1 MINFI
6 IEDINLKETIE
17 KIMMNY
23 NLEYK
28 INKYNDKKKKALN
41 SIYILNYD
49 TTNKAEI
56 SKLLNIR
63 INEDDWSSIIIL
75 ISDNSNIKYR
85 LVDNK
90 LLILD
95 VIDKNKDIY
104 NQLIENI
111 KISLKIL
118 TETSN
123 SICYTYK
130 GILYNIPQKDIVYIE
145 SDSKN
150 KRSVIK
156 TETNEYYIPLTLP
169 KIEKI
174 LNENFVKC
182 SRSYIININKMR
194 EYNTKD
200 NIITLN
206 GNLKIYEISRQK
218 KKEIINLIRKT
229 KLLNLSN
236 FVVKEQKQ

>member
-28 INKYNDKKKKALN
+28 INKYNDQKTKELN
-41 SIYILNYD
+41 RIYILNYD

-56 SKLLNIR
+56 NKLLNIR

-118 TETSN
+118 TETTN

-156 TETNEYYIPLTLP
+156 TETSEYYIPLTLS

-174 LNENFVKC
+174 LNENFIKC

-194 EYNTKD
+194 EYNIKD
-200 NIITLN
+200 NIMTLN

-218 KKEIINLIRKT
+218 KKEIINIMRKA

-236 FVVKEQKQ
+236 FVVKEQK

>member
-28 INKYNDKKKKALN
+28 INKYNDQKTKELN
-41 SIYILNYD
+41 RIYILNYD

-56 SKLLNIR
+56 NKLLNIR

-123 SICYTYK
+123 SICYTFK

-156 TETNEYYIPLTLP
+156 TETSEYYIPLTLS

-174 LNENFVKC
+174 LDENFIKC

-194 EYNTKD
+194 EYNIKD
-200 NIITLN
+200 NIIILN

-218 KKEIINLIRKT
+218 KKEIINIMRKA

-236 FVVKEQKQ
+236 FVVKEQK

>member
-6 IEDINLKETIE
+6 IENKNLEELIE

-28 INKYNDKKKKALN
+28 VNYYKDIKNKEQN

-49 TTNKAEI
+49 TTSKTEI
-56 SKLLNIR
+56 NKLLNIR
-63 INEDDWSSIIIL
+63 IKEDDWSSIIIL

-95 VIDKNKDIY
+95 VIDKNKNMY
-104 NQLIENI
+104 NQLTENI

-118 TETSN
+118 TDTPN

-130 GILYNIPQKDIVYIE
+130 GIIYNISQKDIVYIE

-150 KRSVIK
+150 KRSIIK
-156 TETNEYYIPLTLP
+156 TETNKYYIPLTLP

-174 LNENFVKC
+174 LNKNFIKC

-194 EYNTKD
+194 EYDTKD
-200 NIITLN
+200 NIITLS
-206 GNLKIYEISRQK
+206 GDLKIFEISRQK
-218 KKEIINLIRKT
+218 KKEIINLTRKI

-236 FVVKEQKQ
+236 FVVKEQK

>member
-28 INKYNDKKKKALN
+28 INKYNDKKKKEQN

-156 TETNEYYIPLTLP
+156 TETNEYCIPLTLP

-236 FVVKEQKQ
+236 FVVKEQK

>member
-28 INKYNDKKKKALN
+28 INKYNDQKTKELN
-41 SIYILNYD
+41 RIYILNYD

-56 SKLLNIR
+56 NKLLNIR

-156 TETNEYYIPLTLP
+156 TETSEYYIPLTLS

-174 LNENFVKC
+174 LDENFIKC

-194 EYNTKD
+194 EYNIKD
-200 NIITLN
+200 NIIILN

-218 KKEIINLIRKT
+218 KKEIINIMRKA

-236 FVVKEQKQ
+236 FVVKEQK

>member
-28 INKYNDKKKKALN
+28 INKYNDKKKKELN
-41 SIYILNYD
+41 RIYILNYD

-56 SKLLNIR
+56 NKLLNIR
-63 INEDDWSSIIIL
+63 VNEDDWSSIIIL

-111 KISLKIL
+111 KISLKII
-118 TETSN
+118 TETTN

-156 TETNEYYIPLTLP
+156 TETSEYYIPLTLS

-174 LNENFVKC
+174 LNESFIKC

-218 KKEIINLIRKT
+218 KKEIINIMRKA

-236 FVVKEQKQ
+236 FVVKEQN

>member
-28 INKYNDKKKKALN
+28 INKYNDQKTKELN

-56 SKLLNIR
+56 NKLLNIR

-111 KISLKIL
+111 KISLKII
-118 TETSN
+118 TETTN
-123 SICYTYK
+123 SICYTFK

-156 TETNEYYIPLTLP
+156 TETSEYYIPLTLS

-174 LNENFVKC
+174 LNESFIKC

-194 EYNTKD
+194 EYNIKD

-218 KKEIINLIRKT
+218 KKEIINIMRKA

-236 FVVKEQKQ
+236 FVVKEQK

>member
-28 INKYNDKKKKALN
+28 INKYNDKKKKELN

-56 SKLLNIR
+56 NKLLNIR

-156 TETNEYYIPLTLP
+156 TETSEYYIPLTLL

-174 LNENFVKC
+174 LNENFIKC

-194 EYNTKD
+194 EYNIKD

-218 KKEIINLIRKT
+218 KKEIINLMRKA

-236 FVVKEQKQ
+236 FVVKEQK

>member
-28 INKYNDKKKKALN
+28 INKYNDQKTKELN
-41 SIYILNYD
+41 RIYILNYD

-56 SKLLNIR
+56 NKLLNIR

-156 TETNEYYIPLTLP
+156 TETSEYYIPLTLS

-174 LNENFVKC
+174 LNENFIKC

-194 EYNTKD
+194 EYNIKD

-218 KKEIINLIRKT
+218 KKEIINLMRKA

-236 FVVKEQKQ
+236 FVVKEQK

>member
-6 IEDINLKETIE
+6 IEDINLKEIIE

-28 INKYNDKKKKALN
+28 INKYNDQKTKELN

-56 SKLLNIR
+56 NKLLNIR

-123 SICYTYK
+123 SICYTFK

-156 TETNEYYIPLTLP
+156 TETSEYYIPLTLL

-174 LNENFVKC
+174 LNENFIKC

-194 EYNTKD
+194 EYNIKD

-218 KKEIINLIRKT
+218 KKEIINIMRKA

-236 FVVKEQKQ
+236 FVVKEQK

>member
-28 INKYNDKKKKALN
+28 INKYNDQKTKELN
-41 SIYILNYD
+41 RIYILNYD

-56 SKLLNIR
+56 NKLLNIR
-63 INEDDWSSIIIL
+63 VNEDDWSSIIIL

-156 TETNEYYIPLTLP
+156 TETSEYYIPLTLS

-174 LNENFVKC
+174 LDENFIKC

-194 EYNTKD
+194 EYNIKD
-200 NIITLN
+200 NIIILN

-218 KKEIINLIRKT
+218 KKEIINIMRKA

-236 FVVKEQKQ
+236 FVVKEQK